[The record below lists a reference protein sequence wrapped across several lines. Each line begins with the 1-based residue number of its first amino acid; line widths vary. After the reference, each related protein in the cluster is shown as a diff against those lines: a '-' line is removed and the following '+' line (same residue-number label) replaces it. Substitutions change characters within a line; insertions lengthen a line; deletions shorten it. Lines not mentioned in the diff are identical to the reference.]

1 VLNALDLLG
10 QAIQR
15 DPNYGPALAAAA
27 FCHSQTVWS
36 TWVEDAE
43 AARHAGTAL
52 ARRALDCASDDAD
65 TVGHAAGALMNFGE
79 DINVLKVLIDNTI
92 ARNPSSAFSWFWSG
106 WMRTFSGEADV
117 AIEHFEK
124 SLRLDP
130 RATRLAFHL
139 TGIGICHFFR
149 RRFDQAA
156 TALETSLHE
165 LPTYTTTSRF
175 LISCYAH
182 LGRLTEARELV
193 ARHEVRSGEPWLKGG
208 ALFRDEEQRALL
220 FDGLSLAIGSSP

>member
-1 VLNALDLLG
+1 
-10 QAIQR
+10 
-15 DPNYGPALAAAA
+15 
-27 FCHSQTVWS
+27 
-36 TWVEDAE
+36 
-43 AARHAGTAL
+43 
-52 ARRALDCASDDAD
+52 
-65 TVGHAAGALMNFGE
+65 MNFGE

-106 WMRTFSGEADV
+106 WMRTFSGEADL
-117 AIEHFEK
+117 AIDHFEK

-156 TALETSLHE
+156 AVLETSLHE
-165 LPTYTTTSRF
+165 LPSYPTTSRF

-182 LGRLTEARELV
+182 LGRLAEARELV
-193 ARHEVRSGEPWLKGG
+193 ARHEVRSGERWLKGG
-208 ALFRDEEQRALL
+208 ALFRDDDQRALL
-220 FDGLSLAIGSSP
+220 FDGLNRAMGTSP